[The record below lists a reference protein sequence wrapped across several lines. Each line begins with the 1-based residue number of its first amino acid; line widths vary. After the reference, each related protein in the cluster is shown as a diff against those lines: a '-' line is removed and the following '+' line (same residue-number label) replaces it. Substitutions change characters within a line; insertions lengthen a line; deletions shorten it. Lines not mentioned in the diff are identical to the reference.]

1 MIEKSFC
8 RVKICVFAKFLVTLC
23 PNFYCMVNYIQS
35 IEVKKILHLHDFT
48 IPVSEDGSLRH
59 VLITGP
65 NGSGKTVMLRSI
77 WSKLMSSPSEY
88 AEMRG
93 LFQSPNDMEIRGAEW
108 IDSWTPLNRSS
119 FVVAYYS
126 DYRQSQFKEVVNPEK
141 PVLDIDSLDK
151 SVSDQFLRFL
161 VDQKVQQALAKTNDD
176 DEQVRVIQDWFASF
190 EELLQELFNDAALK
204 LEFDY
209 KSYTFYIHSEGK
221 RFTFSQLSAGYS
233 AALDIITDLMLKMQK
248 VDRLVR
254 AYDME
259 GIVLIDEVETH
270 LHLSLQKQIMPML
283 TRIFPKVQ
291 FIVTTH
297 SPFVLNSLD
306 NAVAFDMVSQT
317 PIDDLTDYSSSVLA
331 EGYFGVQ
338 EESTEL
344 VQRLNR
350 MAELIALPKLGASEE
365 AELKHLMSDFER
377 VPDAIAPN
385 AKTRYRELKI
395 KLQARTL

>member
-1 MIEKSFC
+1 
-8 RVKICVFAKFLVTLC
+8 
-23 PNFYCMVNYIQS
+23 MVNYIQS

-65 NGSGKTVMLRSI
+65 NGSGKTVLLRTI

-88 AEMRG
+88 IETRG

-108 IDSWTPLNRSS
+108 IDSWTPLDLNS

-270 LHLSLQKQIMPML
+270 LHLSLQKQIMPLL

-350 MAELIALPKLGASEE
+350 MAELIAIPKMEASEE

-395 KLQARTL
+395 KLNARSL

>member
-1 MIEKSFC
+1 
-8 RVKICVFAKFLVTLC
+8 
-23 PNFYCMVNYIQS
+23 MVNYIQS

-48 IPVSEDGSLRH
+48 ISISEDGGLRH
-59 VLITGP
+59 VFITGP
-65 NGSGKTVMLRSI
+65 NGSGKTVLLRTL
-77 WSKLMSSPSEY
+77 WSKLMSTPSEY
-88 AEMRG
+88 VETRG
-93 LFQSPNDMEIRGAEW
+93 LFQSPNDLEIRGAEW
-108 IDSWTPLNRSS
+108 IDSWKPLDLNS
-119 FVVAYYS
+119 FVVAYYN

-141 PVLDIDSLDK
+141 PILDIDSLDK

-161 VDQKVQQALAKTNDD
+161 VDQKVQQALSKTNDD
-176 DEQVRVIQDWFASF
+176 DAHVRVIQEWFASF
-190 EELLQELFNDAALK
+190 EELLQELFNDPALK

-248 VDRLVR
+248 ANRLVR

-317 PIDDLTDYSSSVLA
+317 PIADLTDYSSSVLA
-331 EGYFGVQ
+331 EGYFGVH
-338 EESTEL
+338 EESAEL

-350 MAELIALPKLGASEE
+350 MAELIAMPKMTASEE
-365 AELKHLMSDFER
+365 SELKHLMSDFEQ

-395 KLQARTL
+395 KLNARAL

>member
-1 MIEKSFC
+1 
-8 RVKICVFAKFLVTLC
+8 
-23 PNFYCMVNYIQS
+23 MVNYIQS
-35 IEVKKILHLHDFT
+35 IEIKKILHLHDFT

-65 NGSGKTVMLRSI
+65 NGSGKTVLLRTI

-88 AEMRG
+88 VETKG

-108 IDSWTPLNRSS
+108 IDSWTPLDLNS

-141 PVLDIDSLDK
+141 PVLDIDNLDK

-248 VDRLVR
+248 ADRLIR

-283 TRIFPKVQ
+283 THIFPKVQ

-331 EGYFGVQ
+331 EGYFGVH
-338 EESTEL
+338 EESAEL

-350 MAELIALPKLGASEE
+350 MAELIAMPKMTASEE
-365 AELKHLMSDFER
+365 SELKHLMSDFEQ

-395 KLQARTL
+395 KLNARSL

>member
-1 MIEKSFC
+1 
-8 RVKICVFAKFLVTLC
+8 
-23 PNFYCMVNYIQS
+23 MVNYIQS

-48 IPVSEDGSLRH
+48 IPISEDGGLRH
-59 VLITGP
+59 VFITGP
-65 NGSGKTVMLRSI
+65 NGSGKTVLLRTL
-77 WSKLMSSPSEY
+77 WSKLMSTPSEY
-88 AEMRG
+88 VETRG
-93 LFQSPNDMEIRGAEW
+93 LFQSPNDLEIRGAEW
-108 IDSWTPLNRSS
+108 IDSWKPLDLNS
-119 FVVAYYS
+119 FVVAYYN

-141 PVLDIDSLDK
+141 PILDIDSLDK

-161 VDQKVQQALAKTNDD
+161 VDQKVQQALSKTNDD
-176 DEQVRVIQDWFASF
+176 DAHVRVIQEWFASF
-190 EELLQELFNDAALK
+190 EELLQELFNDPALK

-248 VDRLVR
+248 ANRLVR

-317 PIDDLTDYSSSVLA
+317 PIADLTDYSSSVLA
-331 EGYFGVQ
+331 EGYFGVH
-338 EESTEL
+338 EESAEL

-350 MAELIALPKLGASEE
+350 MAELIAMPKMTASEE
-365 AELKHLMSDFER
+365 SELKHLMSDFEQ

-395 KLQARTL
+395 KLNARAL

>member
-1 MIEKSFC
+1 
-8 RVKICVFAKFLVTLC
+8 
-23 PNFYCMVNYIQS
+23 MVNYIQS

-65 NGSGKTVMLRSI
+65 NGSGKTVLLRTI

-88 AEMRG
+88 VETRG

-108 IDSWTPLNRSS
+108 IDSWTQPDLNS
-119 FVVAYYS
+119 FIVAYYN
-126 DYRQSQFKEVVNPEK
+126 DYRQSQFKEVINPEK
-141 PVLDIDSLDK
+141 PILDIDSLDK

-190 EELLQELFNDAALK
+190 EELLQELFNNAALK

-270 LHLSLQKQIMPML
+270 LHLSLQKQIMPLL

-338 EESTEL
+338 EESAEL

-350 MAELIALPKLGASEE
+350 MAELIAMPKMGASEE
-365 AELKHLMSDFER
+365 AELKHLMSDFEQ

-395 KLQARTL
+395 KLNARSL

>member
-1 MIEKSFC
+1 
-8 RVKICVFAKFLVTLC
+8 
-23 PNFYCMVNYIQS
+23 MVNYIQS

-48 IPVSEDGSLRH
+48 VPVSEDGSLRH

-65 NGSGKTVMLRSI
+65 NGSGKTVLLRTI
-77 WSKLMSSPSEY
+77 WSKLTSSLSEY
-88 AEMRG
+88 VEVKG
-93 LFQSPNDMEIRGAEW
+93 LFQSPNDMKICGAEW
-108 IDSWTPLNRSS
+108 KDSWTQPDLNS
-119 FVVAYYS
+119 FIVAYYN

-141 PVLDIDSLDK
+141 PILDVDSLDK

-209 KSYTFYIHSEGK
+209 KSYTFYILSEGK

-270 LHLSLQKQIMPML
+270 LHLSLQKQIMPLL

-317 PIDDLTDYSSSVLA
+317 PIDDLTDYSSSVLT

-338 EESTEL
+338 EESAEL
-344 VQRLNR
+344 VQRLKR
-350 MAELIALPKLGASEE
+350 MAELVAMPKMNASEE
-365 AELKHLMSDFER
+365 SELKHLMSDFEQ

-395 KLQARTL
+395 KLNARSL

>member
-1 MIEKSFC
+1 
-8 RVKICVFAKFLVTLC
+8 
-23 PNFYCMVNYIQS
+23 MVNYIQS

-48 IPVSEDGSLRH
+48 IPISEDGGLRH
-59 VLITGP
+59 VFITGP
-65 NGSGKTVMLRSI
+65 NGSGKTVLLRTL
-77 WSKLMSSPSEY
+77 WSKLMSTPSEY
-88 AEMRG
+88 VETRG
-93 LFQSPNDMEIRGAEW
+93 LFQSPNDLEIRGAEW
-108 IDSWTPLNRSS
+108 IDSWKPLDLNS
-119 FVVAYYS
+119 FVVAYYN

-141 PVLDIDSLDK
+141 PILDIDSLDK

-161 VDQKVQQALAKTNDD
+161 VDQKVQQALSKTNDD
-176 DEQVRVIQDWFASF
+176 DAHVRVIQEWFASF
-190 EELLQELFNDAALK
+190 EELLQELFNDPALK

-248 VDRLVR
+248 ADRLVR

-317 PIDDLTDYSSSVLA
+317 PIADLTDYSSSVLA
-331 EGYFGVQ
+331 EGYFGVH
-338 EESTEL
+338 EESAEL

-350 MAELIALPKLGASEE
+350 MAELIAMPKMTASEE
-365 AELKHLMSDFER
+365 SELKHLMSDFEQ

-395 KLQARTL
+395 KLNARAL

>member
-1 MIEKSFC
+1 
-8 RVKICVFAKFLVTLC
+8 
-23 PNFYCMVNYIQS
+23 MVNYIQS

-65 NGSGKTVMLRSI
+65 NGSGKTVLLRTI
-77 WSKLMSSPSEY
+77 WSKLTSSLSEY
-88 AEMRG
+88 VEVKG

-108 IDSWTPLNRSS
+108 IDSWTPLDLNS

-141 PVLDIDSLDK
+141 PILDVDSLDK

-209 KSYTFYIHSEGK
+209 KSYTFYIRSEGK

-254 AYDME
+254 AYDMK

-270 LHLSLQKQIMPML
+270 LHLSLQKQIMPLL

-338 EESTEL
+338 EESAEL
-344 VQRLNR
+344 VQRLKR
-350 MAELIALPKLGASEE
+350 MAELVAMPKMTASEE
-365 AELKHLMSDFER
+365 SELKHLMSDFEK

-395 KLQARTL
+395 KLNARSL

>member
-1 MIEKSFC
+1 
-8 RVKICVFAKFLVTLC
+8 
-23 PNFYCMVNYIQS
+23 MVNYIQS

-48 IPVSEDGSLRH
+48 IPVSEDGTLRH

-65 NGSGKTVMLRSI
+65 NGSGKTVLLRTI

-88 AEMRG
+88 VETRG

-108 IDSWTPLNRSS
+108 IDSWTPLDLNS

-141 PVLDIDSLDK
+141 PILDVDSLDK

-190 EELLQELFNDAALK
+190 EELLQELFNDATLK

-270 LHLSLQKQIMPML
+270 LHLSLQKQIMPLL

-297 SPFVLNSLD
+297 SPFVLNSLN

-338 EESTEL
+338 EESAEL
-344 VQRLNR
+344 VQRLKR
-350 MAELIALPKLGASEE
+350 MAELVAMPKMNASEE
-365 AELKHLMSDFER
+365 SELKHLMSDFEQ

-395 KLQARTL
+395 KLNARSL